1 MKLFNIIILLL
12 FGCKLFAQEEFVPPP
27 AKLVTTISFTLLT
40 VGIVILHATLD
51 DFKDTLNF
59 VLDTGSGGISLDS
72 LTSAN
77 YHLKTVPSDK
87 IVRGIAGAKYVSF
100 ANDHTLHLEGITVS
114 GLDFHIN
121 DYEILSSAYGI
132 QIDGI
137 MGYSF
142 LRRYIIALD
151 YDNLQM
157 KVFTPGSY
165 KYPKGG
171 SLLKP
176 KFSNLPQQMVS
187 VRDNTE
193 TLSQFYYDIGAGLCL
208 LMTEEFVKDNSI
220 FKTKRKTYLTQ
231 AEGLGGKTDMALSV
245 VKEIKVGPY
254 RFHNVPVYVFPDS
267 YNVISYPD
275 QAGLLGNDL
284 MRRFNTVLNYPLQE
298 IYIKPNK
305 HYLDSFDYSYTGLGF
320 YLIDGA
326 ITVTDVIQGSPAEK
340 AGFKEGDIMLGVETN
355 FSNNIQAYKI
365 MLQNAKAKVRV
376 VIMRNGQ
383 PHVIDIKVKSIL

>member
-40 VGIVILHATLD
+40 GGIVILHATLD

-77 YHLKTVPSDK
+77 
-87 IVRGIAGAKYVSF
+87 
-100 ANDHTLHLEGITVS
+100 
-114 GLDFHIN
+114 
-121 DYEILSSAYGI
+121 
-132 QIDGI
+132 
-137 MGYSF
+137 SF

-220 FKTKRKTYLTQ
+220 FKTKRKSYLTQ